1 MQDDKTPEYIVRD
14 YTAVDKQIEEVARRE
29 KTLTDKMRLENLAKL
44 AVIIGG
50 LGLVV
55 GIIFLLISWG
65 IRIMNP
71 SEKTK
76 ETVRYIPSQNTQND
90 FSQPSSDNANSYN
103 NSPSNNQQ
111 DFFQQPIMSNNK
123 PNNNSNMT
131 KKLSEQQNKEISDV
145 EEIFEIYEENQEDS
159 DLKKINEEYETQIT
173 KLREKSPKIA
183 QQVSEL
189 SSEINSLQGE
199 VYYIDKEV
207 NEKFNIEQ
215 TEERKIA
222 KNDKEKKINSLVDY
236 KKKDLEELKQ
246 KLKGEEKQ
254 IVDNIMKL
262 QKEKKETLKSLK
274 KDKTNTNNQS
284 SGGMIN
290 VSVFKFNSIKDNNFD
305 TIVTEHRYET
315 SNKKKPQYQNCYA
328 EKRGNTSEKLVL
340 NLGKYINTSFKND
353 YSNENALNLSST
365 QWNNYLTYCQWF

>member
-50 LGLVV
+50 WSLVV
-55 GIIFLLISWG
+55 GLIFLLISWG

-76 ETVRYIPSQNTQND
+76 VVEVVKVERYILPSQNTQND
-90 FSQPSSDNANSYN
+90 FSQPSSGNANSYN

-131 KKLSEQQNKEISDV
+131 KKLSEQQNKDISDV
-145 EEIFEIYEENQEDS
+145 EEIFENYEENQENS
-159 DLKKINEEYETQIT
+159 DLKKINEEYDTQIT
-173 KLREKSPKIA
+173 KLREKSPKVA

-189 SSEINSLQGE
+189 SDEINSLQGE
-199 VYYIDKEV
+199 VYNIDKEV

-215 TEERKIA
+215 TEEEKLQKTI
-222 KNDKEKKINSLVDY
+222 KKKINSLVDY
-236 KKKDLEELKQ
+236 KKRFRELKQ

-254 IVDNIMKL
+254 IVENIMKL
-262 QKEKKETLKSLK
+262 QKEKRNIKIVK
-274 KDKTNTNNQS
+274 K
-284 SGGMIN
+284 
-290 VSVFKFNSIKDNNFD
+290 
-305 TIVTEHRYET
+305 R
-315 SNKKKPQYQNCYA
+315 
-328 EKRGNTSEKLVL
+328 
-340 NLGKYINTSFKND
+340 
-353 YSNENALNLSST
+353 
-365 QWNNYLTYCQWF
+365 